1 MRTSKTLLITRPTH
15 DPTTR
20 YCHYWSG
27 PVIKKAKEK
36 SFRVLD
42 IADDKATKA
51 IFESYLQKQEPQFL
65 FLNGHG
71 TKTAVF
77 GHDDKP
83 ILNAGNVNTIPGDS
97 IIYVRSCDVGDTLG
111 KDIAERASAFIGY
124 RKAFGFYRINNYM
137 RNPLADPL
145 AKFSFEPSNLIA
157 STLLKSKTVGE
168 AHGRSREAMRRNLQY
183 LVSSKASAL
192 ERQCAAPL
200 WWNYKYQVLLGD
212 KEAHLPD

>member
-20 YCHYWSG
+20 YCHYWSE

-36 SFRVLD
+36 AFRVLD
-42 IADDKATKA
+42 IADEKATRE

-77 GHDDKP
+77 GHDDRP
-83 ILNAGNVNTIPGDS
+83 ILNADNLNTIREDS
-97 IIYVRSCDVGDTLG
+97 IIYVRSCDVGDKLG
-111 KDIAERASAFIGY
+111 KDIAKRASVFIGY
-124 RKAFGFYRINNYM
+124 RKAFGFYRLNNHL

-145 AKFSFEPSNLIA
+145 AKFSFEPSNLVA
-157 STLLKSKTVGE
+157 TTLLKGKTAGE
-168 AHGRSREAMRRNLQY
+168 AQDRSREAMRRNLQY
-183 LVSSKASAL
+183 LVSSKASTL
-192 ERQCAAPL
+192 ERQCATPL
-200 WWNYKYQVLLGD
+200 WWNYKYQVLHGD
-212 KEAHLPD
+212 REARLPV